1 MFVIRHQDLKRLFSA
16 SEFVLPAESAILFG
30 LRGALPTNETDA
42 ELRSDRNVDLK
53 DIDNV
58 HPRCTIGVWDTK
70 NETVAVFAGSTVPFK
85 TSIEQGI
92 PKMGQGTNQVME
104 SYVTYVPGKHPG
116 NKTADFQYSAFIQSG
131 DFPHRRSKDDLD
143 FDQDD
148 EVFVAFPGD
157 NLHAA
162 FSESSG
168 KPFFSS
174 FGCQVVC
181 GFPKRKAGNIADMGM
196 WPRFRD
202 LALSFKQKSYR
213 YALVQG
219 RDAQAAATTPDG
231 ALAAKLY
238 FGSKGTLTEKV
249 QKAIK
254 ANGFPTIKVDGD
266 FGRGTLTAV
275 VAFQKQ
281 KGLNGDG
288 IVGQNT
294 ADALGI
300 GDKWPRF

>member
-1 MFVIRHQDLKRLFSA
+1 MFALRHTSLDRLFRA
-16 SEFVLPAESAILFG
+16 SEFELPADGAILFG
-30 LRGALPTNETDA
+30 LRGALPANEFDA
-42 ELRSDRNVDLK
+42 EPRAEASLEVK
-53 DIDNV
+53 DVDNV
-58 HPRCTIGVWDTK
+58 HPRCTIGVWDRK
-70 NETVAVFAGSTVPFK
+70 NETVALFAGSTVPFK
-85 TSIEQGI
+85 KSIELGI
-92 PKMGQGTNQVME
+92 PQKGKGTNQVME

-116 NKTADFQYSAFIQSG
+116 NKGPDFQYPAFIQSG
-131 DFPHRRSKDDLD
+131 DFPHRRTADDLD

-148 EVFVAFPGD
+148 DVFVAFPGD

-181 GFPKRKAGNIADMGM
+181 GFPKRKAGGLSDRGM

-202 LALSFKQKSYR
+202 LAMGFKQKSYR

-219 RDAQAAATTPDG
+219 RDAQAAATTPGD

-238 FGSKGTLTEKV
+238 YGSKGPLTEKV
-249 QKAIK
+249 QKALK
-254 ANGFPTIKVDGD
+254 ANGFPNIVVDKA

-275 VAFQKQ
+275 VAFQKRN
-281 KGLNGDG
+281 GLNGDG

-300 GDKWPRF
+300 GGNWPRF

>member
-1 MFVIRHQDLKRLFSA
+1 M
-16 SEFVLPAESAILFG
+16 
-30 LRGALPTNETDA
+30 
-42 ELRSDRNVDLK
+42 
-53 DIDNV
+53 
-58 HPRCTIGVWDTK
+58 
-70 NETVAVFAGSTVPFK
+70 AVFPGSTVPFR
-85 TSIEQGI
+85 TSVEQSV
-92 PKMGQGTNQVME
+92 PKLGQGTNQLME
-104 SYVTYVPGKHPG
+104 SYITYVPGMHPG
-116 NKTADFQYSAFIQSG
+116 NKPPDFQYKAFIQSG
-131 DFPHRRSKDDLD
+131 DFPHRRTKDDLD

-148 EVFVAFPGD
+148 DVFVAFPGD

-202 LALSFKQKSYR
+202 LALEFKQKSYR
-213 YALVQG
+213 YALVQA
-219 RDAQAAATTPDG
+219 REAQAAATTPEG

-238 FGSKGTLTEKV
+238 FGSKGALTEKV
-249 QKAIK
+249 QRALK
-254 ANGFPTIKVDGD
+254 ANGFPTIGVDGD
-266 FGRGTLTAV
+266 FGRGTLAAV
-275 VAFQKQ
+275 VAFQKRS
-281 KGLNGDG
+281 GLNGDG

>member
-1 MFVIRHQDLKRLFSA
+1 MFAIGHDALARLFRA
-16 SEFVLPAESAILFG
+16 SEFELPADDAVLFG
-30 LRGALPTNETDA
+30 LRGALPTNEVDF
-42 ELRSDRNVDLK
+42 ELRPERNVEVMTP
-53 DIDNV
+53 DNL
-58 HPRCTIGVWDTK
+58 HPRCAIGLWDQK
-70 NETVAVFAGSTVPFK
+70 NKSVAIFAGSTVPFID
-85 TSIEQGI
+85 SIKQGVVNQ
-92 PKMGQGTNQVME
+92 GQGTNQLIE
-104 SYVTYVPGKHPG
+104 SYVTYVPGMHPG
-116 NKTADFQYSAFIQSG
+116 NKPPDAQYKAFIQSG
-131 DFPHRRSKDDLD
+131 DFPHRRTKDDLD

-168 KPFFSS
+168 QPFFSS

-181 GFPKRKAGNIADMGM
+181 GFPKRKKGDISDKGS

-202 LALSFKQKSYR
+202 LALGFKQKSYR
-213 YALVQG
+213 YALLQG
-219 RDAQAAATTPDG
+219 RDAQAAATTPQD

-238 FGSKGTLTEKV
+238 FGSKGALTEKV
-249 QKAIK
+249 QKALK
-254 ANGFPTIKVDGD
+254 ANGFPAIGVDGD

-275 VAFQKQ
+275 VAFQKRS
-281 KGLNGDG
+281 GLNGDG

>member
-1 MFVIRHQDLKRLFSA
+1 MFAIGHKALARLFQA
-16 SEFVLPAESAILFG
+16 SEFALPADDAILFG
-30 LRGALPTNETDA
+30 LRGALPTNESDA
-42 ELRSDRNVDLK
+42 ELRPERNVELQ

-58 HPRCTIGVWDTK
+58 HPRCTIGVWDQK
-70 NETVAVFAGSTVPFK
+70 NESVAVFPGSTVPFK

-92 PKMGQGTNQVME
+92 PQGGQGTNQVME

-116 NKTADFQYSAFIQSG
+116 NKGPDFQYPAFIQSG
-131 DFPHRRSKDDLD
+131 DFPHRRTKDDLD

-148 EVFVAFPGD
+148 DVFVAFPGD

-181 GFPKRKAGNIADMGM
+181 GFSKRKHLNIQDMGM

-202 LALSFKQKSYR
+202 LAMGFRQKSYR
-213 YALVQG
+213 YALLQG
-219 RDAQAAATTPDG
+219 REAQAAATTPDD

-238 FGSKGTLTEKV
+238 FGSKGPLTEKV
-249 QKAIK
+249 QKALK
-254 ANGFPTIKVDGD
+254 TNGFPAIGIDGD

-275 VAFQKQ
+275 VAFQKRS
-281 KGLNGDG
+281 GLNGDG

>member
-1 MFVIRHQDLKRLFSA
+1 MFAIKHVDLDRLFRA
-16 SEFVLPAESAILFG
+16 SEFALPAEAAILFG
-30 LRGALPTNETDA
+30 LRGALPTNEVDFEPRGERNV
-42 ELRSDRNVDLK
+42 ELR
-53 DIDNV
+53 DIDNL
-58 HPRCTIGVWDTK
+58 HPRCAIGLWDRK
-70 NETVAVFAGSTVPFK
+70 DEMVALFAGSTVPWK
-85 TSIEQGI
+85 GAIQQSI
-92 PKMGQGTNQVME
+92 PKGGLGTNQVME
-104 SYVTYVPGKHPG
+104 GYVTYVVGMHPG
-116 NKTADFQYSAFIQSG
+116 NKGPASQHKAFIQSG
-131 DFPHRRSKDDLD
+131 DFPHRRTRDDLD

-148 EVFVAFPGD
+148 DVFVAFPGD

-162 FSESSG
+162 FCESSS
-168 KPFFSS
+168 KPFTSS

-181 GFPKRKAGNIADMGM
+181 GFPKRQAGNLVDIGP

-219 RDAQAAATTPDG
+219 RDAQAAATTPQG

-238 FGSKGTLTEKV
+238 FGSKGDLTEKV
-249 QKAIK
+249 QKALK
-254 ANGFPTIKVDGD
+254 ANGFPAIGVDGD

-275 VAFQKQ
+275 VAFQKRS
-281 KGLNGDG
+281 GLNGDG